1 VTKKSAYIK
10 TLIITSA
17 IFVESFFLTKA
28 FISYFE
34 TEGYFSLNPA
44 SLSTICLL
52 MLALTYTV
60 SISSPA
66 WNEWSQFAIVPLPIT
81 IGVYLNLFKLEP
93 TNALVFSAVLFLVLS
108 FFIEKSI
115 NLEQMLAKNI
125 PSVFLRPAIKGLLL
139 GISIVAACIV
149 ILNPRD
155 SAQEITDTVEQ
166 ATTNKVT
173 EILRNK
179 LGGQNSS
186 ISGLLDYTS
195 LEQNIGDEI
204 TTQVKKAIEPYKQ
217 IINVL
222 MAVFVFLAMQGINTI
237 VYLIYSITVGAVF
250 FAAEKTGLMRK
261 ESTQIDKETL
271 KF

>member
-1 VTKKSAYIK
+1 MTKKSAYIK

-28 FISYFE
+28 LISYFE
-34 TEGYFSLNPA
+34 TEGYFSLNPN
-44 SLSTICLL
+44 SLSTIGLI

-66 WNEWSQFAIVPLPIT
+66 WGEWRQFAIVPLPLAL
-81 IGVYLNLFKLEP
+81 GVYLNLIRLEP
-93 TNALVFSAVLFLVLS
+93 TNALVFSAILFLVLS
-108 FFIEKSI
+108 FFVEKSI
-115 NLEQMLAKNI
+115 NLERMLAKNI

-149 ILNPRD
+149 ILNPKD
-155 SAQEITDTVEQ
+155 SAQELTDTVEQ
-166 ATTNKVT
+166 AATNKVT
-173 EILRNK
+173 EILQNK
-179 LGGQNSS
+179 LGGENSS

-204 TTQVKKAIEPYKQ
+204 TAQVTKAIEPYKQ
-217 IINVL
+217 VINIL
-222 MAVFVFLAMQGINTI
+222 MAVFIFLAMQGFNTI
-237 VYLIYSITVGAVF
+237 IYLVYSTTVGLVF
-250 FAAEKTGLMRK
+250 FIAEKTGLMRK
-261 ESTQIDKETL
+261 ESIQIDKETL

>member
-1 VTKKSAYIK
+1 
-10 TLIITSA
+10 
-17 IFVESFFLTKA
+17 LT
-28 FISYFE
+28 
-34 TEGYFSLNPA
+34 
-44 SLSTICLL
+44 
-52 MLALTYTV
+52 
-60 SISSPA
+60 
-66 WNEWSQFAIVPLPIT
+66 
-81 IGVYLNLFKLEP
+81 
-93 TNALVFSAVLFLVLS
+93 
-108 FFIEKSI
+108 
-115 NLEQMLAKNI
+115 KNI

-250 FAAEKTGLMRK
+250 FCR
-261 ESTQIDKETL
+261 
-271 KF
+271 